1 MKAMVLTKI
10 APAERKTLELAD
22 LPEPQPKDN
31 EILVKISV
39 CGVCHTDL
47 DEVEGRLTPPKL
59 PVALGHQ
66 IAGTVADKGKNVRRF
81 DIDDRVGIG
90 WLYSSCGVC
99 DFCRAGNENLCEAA
113 KWTGK
118 DVNGGYAQYM
128 VIREDFAYPIPGGFS
143 DVQAAPLLCAGVIGY
158 RALRLVEM
166 TNGET
171 IGLFG
176 FGAPAH
182 IVIQVI
188 RHRYPDSEVFVFT
201 SSKEH
206 RQLAQKLG
214 AAWTGSAGDEVPAK
228 INRAIDFTPVGEAA
242 LDALRVLDKGGRL
255 VINAIRKTA
264 PLPELDYTEYLWDGR
279 EIKSTAN
286 ITRQD
291 ANEFLHLAAQIPII
305 PEVQE
310 FELVQANEV
319 LLMLKEA
326 KLRAAAVLRIPQ

>member
-22 LPEPQPKDN
+22 LPDPQPKNN

-66 IAGTVADKGKNVRRF
+66 IAGTVADKGKDVRRF

-242 LDALRVLDKGGRL
+242 VDALRVLDKGGRL
-255 VINAIRKTA
+255 VIHAIRKTT
-264 PLPELDYTEYLWDGR
+264 PPPELDYTEYLWDGR

>member
-10 APAERKTLELAD
+10 ALAERKTLELVD
-22 LPEPQPKDN
+22 LPKPRPKNN

-242 LDALRVLDKGGRL
+242 VDALRVLDKGGRL
-255 VINAIRKTA
+255 VINAIRKTT
-264 PLPELDYTEYLWDGR
+264 PLPELDYTEFLWDGR

>member
-22 LPEPQPKDN
+22 LPDPRPKEN

-66 IAGTVADKGKNVRRF
+66 IAGTVADKGKDVRRF

-118 DVNGGYAQYM
+118 DVNGGYAQYI

-214 AAWTGSAGDEVPAK
+214 AAWTGSAGDEAPAK

-242 LDALRVLDKGGRL
+242 LDALRVLEKGGRL
-255 VINAIRKTA
+255 VIHAIRKTT
-264 PLPELDYTEYLWDGR
+264 PLPELDYGEYLWDGR

>member
-10 APAERKTLELAD
+10 ALAERKTLELAD
-22 LPEPQPKDN
+22 LPDPRPKEN

-66 IAGTVADKGKNVRRF
+66 IAGTVADKGKDVRRF

-176 FGAPAH
+176 FGASAH

-242 LDALRVLDKGGRL
+242 VDALRVLDKGGRL
-255 VINAIRKTA
+255 VINAIRKTT

-279 EIKSTAN
+279 EIRSTAN

>member
-22 LPEPQPKDN
+22 LPDPRPKEN

-47 DEVEGRLTPPKL
+47 DEIEGRLTPPKL

-99 DFCRAGNENLCEAA
+99 DFCRAGNENLCKAA

-242 LDALRVLDKGGRL
+242 VDALRVLDKGGRL
-255 VINAIRKTA
+255 VIHAIRKTT
-264 PLPELDYTEYLWDGR
+264 PLPELDYGEYLWDGR

>member
-10 APAERKTLELAD
+10 ALAERKTLELVD
-22 LPEPQPKDN
+22 LPKPRPKNN

-99 DFCRAGNENLCEAA
+99 DFCRAGDENLCEAA

-182 IVIQVI
+182 IAIQVI

-201 SSKEH
+201 NSKEH

-214 AAWTGSAGDEVPAK
+214 AVWTGSAGDEVPAK
-228 INRAIDFTPVGEAA
+228 INRAIDFMPVGEAA
-242 LDALRVLDKGGRL
+242 VDALRVLEKGGRL
-255 VINAIRKTA
+255 VINAIRKTT